1 MLTASQASSKA
12 LAAIAHKQALIRD
25 SVQDLPIAMRGA
37 LYYVEAKIDNAA
49 AGGQGEVVMPLISIF
64 RSGFGPQ
71 ELSALAEIL
80 RAFGYCVDY
89 SFSSD
94 RRNEKMFV
102 TWNK

>member
-37 LYYVEAKIDNAA
+37 LYYVEDEIDKAA
-49 AGGQGEVVMPLISIF
+49 AGGQGEVIIPVIGIF
-64 RSGFGPQ
+64 RPEFERR
-71 ELSALAEIL
+71 ELSVLAEIL
-80 RAFGYCVDY
+80 EAFGYSVDY

-94 RRNEKMFV
+94 IRNETMYV
-102 TWNK
+102 MWNT

>member
-12 LAAIAHKQALIRD
+12 LGAIAHKQALIRD
-25 SVQDLPIAMRGA
+25 SVQDLPRAMRGA

-64 RSGFGPQ
+64 GSEFERR

-80 RAFGYCVDY
+80 RAFGYRVDHA
-89 SFSSD
+89 FSSD
-94 RRNEKMFV
+94 LRNEKMFV